1 MCGICGIAF
10 RNLRPAGAAGSLLSG
25 AVSALAHRGPNASGL
40 LERQGVSMGHTR
52 LSILDLSDAGHQPM
66 ESPDG
71 RFAVTYNGECYN
83 YRDIASDLALEGIR
97 STSDTEVVLRAF
109 AQEGP
114 ACLRRLNGM
123 FAFAIHARVT
133 GDLWL
138 VRDRLGIKPLYYYI
152 DEGRLCF
159 ASEVRAL
166 LHLIG
171 RIPRCDPALLHEWL
185 YYGNSLGGKS
195 LFRGVQ
201 QLAPGHFAHLRLSD
215 WKLESR
221 PYWSLAEQ
229 CRCSAPIE
237 CGSDLAAAVR
247 DRLAAAVQ
255 RQLVSDVPIGI
266 FLSGGVDSSAIAAFA
281 SRASSTPVRT
291 FCAGFDDPSFPDERP
306 RARMLAARLGTEHQ
320 EFMIRGDGLESIVE
334 ELVEHH
340 GAPFFDAANIP
351 LWLMARAVAP
361 HVKVMLQGDGGDEVF
376 GGYRRYRSLHYRG
389 LLTAASF
396 ALGPVLR
403 TLPRSPLVQRAR
415 RYANAFGRIDITET
429 MALLL
434 TEEGS
439 DAALLNGL
447 GPAVRKAV
455 VDAEPLAHHIGVATE
470 FRGLDVCRRMSM
482 VDLSIVLPDIYLEKV
497 DRSTMAHGVEVR
509 VPFLDHDLVDFMVR
523 VPGRLTMPGGR
534 TKWLL
539 KSALSGVL
547 PDEIL
552 KAPKTGFNVPF
563 GRWLRGPL
571 RRHFEEHLN
580 EFARSCPEVIDLAVV
595 RNWIGLDAS
604 GQVDLSSRLWKIYNL
619 AIWGN
624 RYQVRFEP

>member
-10 RNLRPAGAAGSLLSG
+10 LNPRPAGATRSLLDG

-40 LERQGVSMGHTR
+40 LERHGIGMGHTR
-52 LSILDLSDAGHQPM
+52 LRILDLSDAGRQPM

-71 RFAVTYNGECYN
+71 RFAITYNGECYN
-83 YRDIASDLALEGIR
+83 FRDIASDLALEGLR
-97 STSDTEVVLRAF
+97 SSSDTEVVLRAF
-109 AQEGP
+109 AIEG
-114 ACLRRLNGM
+114 AASLRRLNGM
-123 FAFAIHARVT
+123 FAFAVHDR
-133 GDLWL
+133 DSHELWL

-171 RIPRCDPALLHEWL
+171 RTPGCDPALLHEWL

-201 QLAPGHFAHLRLSD
+201 QLAPGHFARLRLSD
-215 WKLESR
+215 WNFESR
-221 PYWSLAEQ
+221 AYWSLAEQ
-229 CRCSAPIE
+229 CRCTARVE
-237 CGSDLAAAVR
+237 RGVDLAAAVR
-247 DRLAAAVQ
+247 DRLSAAVK
-255 RQLVSDVPIGI
+255 RQLVSDVPVGI

-281 SRASSTPVRT
+281 SRTCSTPIRT

-306 RARMLAARLGTEHQ
+306 RARKLAAHLGIEHQ

-334 ELVEHH
+334 ELIEHH
-340 GAPFFDAANIP
+340 GAPFYDAANIP
-351 LWLMARAVAP
+351 LWLMARTVAP
-361 HVKVMLQGDGGDEVF
+361 HVRVVLQGDGGDEVF
-376 GGYRRYRSLHYRG
+376 GGYRRYRSLHQRG
-389 LLTAASF
+389 LLCAASF

-415 RYANAFGRIDITET
+415 RYANAFGRIDISET

-434 TEEGS
+434 TEEGY
-439 DAALLNGL
+439 DAALLEGL
-447 GPAVRKAV
+447 GPAVRKAMV
-455 VDAEPLAHHIGVATE
+455 GADPLAHHVGVASE
-470 FRGLDVCRRMSM
+470 FSDLDPCRRMSM
-482 VDLSIVLPDIYLEKV
+482 VDLSIVLPDIFLEKV

-509 VPFLDHDLVDFMVR
+509 VPFLDHELVDFMVR
-523 VPGRLTMPGGR
+523 VPGKLTMPGGR

-539 KSALSGVL
+539 KCALKGVL

-563 GRWLRGPL
+563 GLWLRGPL

-580 EFARSCPEVIDLAVV
+580 AFARSCPDVIDLAVV
-595 RNWIGLDAS
+595 KNWIGQDAS
-604 GQVDLSSRLWKIYNL
+604 GRVDLSSRLWKIYNL
-619 AIWGN
+619 AMWGN
-624 RYQVRFEP
+624 RFQIQFEP